1 MNKTPKRLPLNLL
14 LLFVAIPTMTLASQ
28 SRSRSA
34 TPPSD
39 PHQGTT
45 LLIKAFVVRVNLQ
58 SLYALGASPLDLGD
72 QPVSVAH
79 LQTCLKE
86 PSDALVIAG
95 KRVAVGRRSRGTSS
109 SKTTI
114 YLSQSPD
121 STNRRFNPYSAG
133 IDFSAS
139 ASLLPNRRVS
149 LEYSWDSSSF
159 QKVEDEPNQPPS
171 ISNRSWNGSIHLD
184 LDTPQIVGSVQD
196 EKTGTFLVLSAHIQS
211 SNPPQDAP
219 SNGQ

>member
-28 SRSRSA
+28 SRARSA

-45 LLIKAFVVRVNLQ
+45 LLIKALVVRVNLQ

-72 QPVSVAH
+72 QPVSVSH
-79 LQTCLKE
+79 LQSCLKE
-86 PSDALVIAG
+86 PSDAQVIAG
-95 KRVAVGRRSRGTSS
+95 KRIAVGHRSGATSS
-109 SKTTI
+109 QKETI
-114 YLSQSPD
+114 YR
-121 STNRRFNPYSAG
+121 NRSSDPTPKKFAPYDTFISL
-133 IDFSAS
+133 SAS
-139 ASLLPNRRVS
+139 AELRPNRRIF
-149 LEYSWDSSSF
+149 LEYSWDHSLF
-159 QKVEDEPNQPPS
+159 QEMEDAPNQPHS

-211 SNPPQDAP
+211 SSPPQDTP
-219 SNGQ
+219 PNRQ